1 MLPWIKEALDLLG
14 KSLVVSVRAG
24 RVSVILGEQVR
35 VLDKRRLLRR
45 RGDLAPATMAR
56 LNEALRIAF
65 DLD

>member
-35 VLDKRRLLRR
+35 VLDKRRLLHR

>member
-1 MLPWIKEALDLLG
+1 MLPRIKEALDLLG

>member
-45 RGDLAPATMAR
+45 RRDLAPATMAR

>member
-1 MLPWIKEALDLLG
+1 MLPRIKEALDLLG

-45 RGDLAPATMAR
+45 RRDLAPATMAR